1 GQGAKRAAGSHAGT
15 PGHHRRRDLPPAQ
28 PLPGAGDSKSSGT
41 GGHLSPARSA
51 NRPLHD
57 ESNGELPQ
65 PRRGA
70 RHSGRDGHLRP
81 SAQHP
86 ARRLR
91 AANHQRPPRREL
103 PVRGRQDPQ
112 LHRRPGARHA
122 SAPFLLAEPQ
132 RLHSNWRIPAR
143 YHQPHPGRARHR
155 IFERP
160 ALRDPPGRQDHRPGC
175 VASPRRRDL
184 RSGSGKHHARRRDS
198 QDSRRAA
205 GALNMPE
212 DSSKSTKTIMSGM
225 RQLEIRTRRMVNDS
239 LAGEYHSVFKG
250 RGMDFDEVRE
260 YTPGDE
266 VRTID
271 WNVTARAG
279 RPFVKKFTE
288 ERELTILLLVDIS
301 ASGNF
306 GSSRLSKRDL
316 AAELASV
323 LAFSAIRNSDKVGL
337 LMYTDRVERYLPP
350 KKGRRHV
357 LRVVRDI
364 LYHTPEGRGTDSVK
378 ALDVVNHVLHRR
390 AIVFLI
396 SDFQAPGDPVR
407 ARLELR
413 RAMRQTNR
421 RHDLIA
427 VQIEDPRERELPNVG
442 VLALE
447 DAETGEIV
455 ELDTASAAVRKR
467 FNELSVARARRLVND
482 FRAEGVDTLEL
493 KTDAP
498 YMAPLQRFF
507 KTRERRRV

>member
-1 GQGAKRAAGSHAGT
+1 M
-15 PGHHRRRDLPPAQ
+15 PA
-28 PLPGAGDSKSSGT
+28 DT
-41 GGHLSPARSA
+41 T
-51 NRPLHD
+51 
-57 ESNGELPQ
+57 
-65 PRRGA
+65 
-70 RHSGRDGHLRP
+70 
-81 SAQHP
+81 
-86 ARRLR
+86 
-91 AANHQRPPRREL
+91 
-103 PVRGRQDPQ
+103 
-112 LHRRPGARHA
+112 
-122 SAPFLLAEPQ
+122 
-132 RLHSNWRIPAR
+132 
-143 YHQPHPGRARHR
+143 
-155 IFERP
+155 
-160 ALRDPPGRQDHRPGC
+160 
-175 VASPRRRDL
+175 
-184 RSGSGKHHARRRDS
+184 
-198 QDSRRAA
+198 
-205 GALNMPE
+205 
-212 DSSKSTKTIMSGM
+212 KSTKVIMSGM

-260 YTPGDE
+260 YSPGDE

-306 GSSRLSKRDL
+306 GSATLSKRDL

-337 LMYTDRVERYLPP
+337 LLYTDRVERYLPP

-364 LYHTPEGRGTDSVK
+364 LYHTPEGRGTDTVK
-378 ALDVVNHVLHRR
+378 ALDVANHVLHRR

-396 SDFQAPGDPVR
+396 SDFLSIGDPAVAR
-407 ARLELR
+407 AELR

-427 VQIEDPRERELPNVG
+427 VQVADPREKELPNVG

-447 DAETGEIV
+447 DAESGEII
-455 ELDTASAAVRKR
+455 ELDTADAAVRRR
-467 FNELSVARARRLVND
+467 FNDLALDRAKRMVND
-482 FRAEGVDTLEL
+482 FRSEGVDTLEL

-498 YMAPLQRFF
+498 YMAALQRFF